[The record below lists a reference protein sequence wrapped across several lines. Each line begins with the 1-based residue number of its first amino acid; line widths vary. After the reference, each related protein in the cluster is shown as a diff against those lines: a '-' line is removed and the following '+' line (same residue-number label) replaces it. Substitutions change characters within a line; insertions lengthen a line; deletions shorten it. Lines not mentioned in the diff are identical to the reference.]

1 MALKCKHCGSNLTV
15 DALSSGVK
23 PAITSTHVESES
35 GSLVF
40 PILSL
45 VFGIFCVLAFPEE
58 SKWDKDSILGIGLL
72 SMVGLIMGA
81 LSIHKQKA
89 GKGLAIAGVVLSA
102 IALCAV
108 LVGGV

>member
-1 MALKCKHCGSNLTV
+1 
-15 DALSSGVK
+15 
-23 PAITSTHVESES
+23 
-35 GSLVF
+35 
-40 PILSL
+40 
-45 VFGIFCVLAFPEE
+45 
-58 SKWDKDSILGIGLL
+58 
-72 SMVGLIMGA
+72 MVGLIMGA